1 MAQFKGL
8 QGTLRYDESSSSN
21 HGLAK
26 SEAMTC
32 KSCASESPLH
42 FGADLV
48 IHFPSREGLDKPAVR
63 VLPKLLVC
71 MNCGFTEFAIPQSE
85 LKELASSMRKSEA
98 SPRQENTED
107 VGPGDPKLHSKGPTT
122 DPRGGGSGMK
132 D

>member
-1 MAQFKGL
+1 MAQFRS
-8 QGTLRYDESSSSN
+8 QRGTLRYGESSSSN

-48 IHFPSREGLDKPAVR
+48 IHFPSREGLDKPVVR

-85 LKELASSMRKSEA
+85 LKELASGMRRNEP
-98 SPRQENTED
+98 SPRQENAED
-107 VGPGDPKLHSKGPTT
+107 VGPGDPKRHAKRPAT
-122 DPRGGGSGMK
+122 DSRGGGSGMK